1 VARDVLFTSLVLTL
15 GWKASAEQ
23 FGPRRLLDYA
33 VLAEQLGFDSVA
45 VSDHFHPWRDT
56 GGHAPF
62 AFAWLG
68 AAAARTSRVRL
79 GTSVVTPSFRYH
91 PAIVAQAMA
100 TIALLA
106 PGRAFLGV
114 GSGESLNETPLIGGA
129 WPEPG
134 ERLRRLREA
143 VKLIRRLWSEDYITF
158 EGKYFRTKEAKL
170 FDKPAQPI
178 PLLIA
183 AGGPQAAALAG
194 RDGDGIIVTS
204 GKGAE
209 LYRDTLVPAMEKA
222 SREAGRDPA
231 RLERMIEM
239 KVSYDHDRSRA
250 LEDTKEWAALALPAE
265 DKADVDDPREMERR
279 ASAAADRAHTRFIV
293 STDPEEH
300 VAQIEPYV
308 VWGFKHLVFHFP
320 GADQE
325 RAMRLYAQEV
335 LPRLRAK
342 S

>member
-1 VARDVLFTSLVLTL
+1 MLTL

-23 FGPRRLLDYA
+23 FDPRTLLDHA

-68 AAAARTSRVRL
+68 AVAARTTRVRI

-100 TIALLA
+100 TIGLLA
-106 PGRAFLGV
+106 PGRVFLGV
-114 GSGESLNETPLIGGA
+114 GSGESMNETPLTVTE

-143 VKLIRRLWSEDYITF
+143 VRLIKRLWSEDYVTF
-158 EGKYFRTKEAKL
+158 DGKYFHTREAKL
-170 FDKPAQPI
+170 FDKPSHPI

-183 AGGPQAAALAG
+183 AGGPQAATFAG

-204 GKGAE
+204 GKGDE
-209 LYRDTLVPAMEKA
+209 LYRDTLLPALEKGA
-222 SREAGRDPA
+222 RDAGKEPGA
-231 RLERMIEM
+231 LERMIEM
-239 KVSYDHDRSRA
+239 KVSFDRDRGRA
-250 LEDTKEWAALALPAE
+250 MDDTKEWAALALPGA
-265 DKADVDDPREMERR
+265 DKAGVEDPREMERR
-279 ASAAADRAHTRFIV
+279 AKAAEGQAHTRFIV
-293 STDPEEH
+293 STDADEH
-300 VAQIEPYV
+300 VSKIRQYV
-308 VWGFKHLVFHFP
+308 DWGFTHLVFHLP
-320 GADQE
+320 GQDQP
-325 RAMRLYAQEV
+325 RAMTLYAKEI
-335 LPRLRAK
+335 LPRLRALA
-342 S
+342 

>member
-1 VARDVLFTSLVLTL
+1 MLAL

-23 FGPRRLLDYA
+23 FDPKTLLDYA
-33 VLAEQLGFDSVA
+33 VLAEQLGFDSLA
-45 VSDHFHPWRDT
+45 VSDHFHPWRDS

-68 AAAARTSRVRL
+68 AVTARTSRVRL

-106 PGRAFLGV
+106 PGRVFLGV
-114 GSGESLNETPLIGGA
+114 GSGESMNETPLTTTE

-143 VKLIRRLWSEDYITF
+143 VSLIKKLWSENYVTF

-170 FDKPAQPI
+170 FDKPRDPI

-183 AGGPQAAALAG
+183 AGGPQAAAFAG

-209 LYRDTLVPAMEKA
+209 LYRDTLVPAMEKGA
-222 SREAGRDPA
+222 RDKGRDPA
-231 RLERMIEM
+231 TLERMIEM
-239 KVSYDHDRSRA
+239 KVSFDHDRSRA
-250 LEDTKEWAALALPAE
+250 MEDTKEWAALALPAE
-265 DKADVDDPREMERR
+265 DKAGVEDPREMERR
-279 ASAAADRAHTRFIV
+279 AKAAADRAHTRFIV
-293 STDPEEH
+293 SSDPDEH
-300 VAQIEPYV
+300 VSKIRPYLE
-308 VWGFKHLVFHFP
+308 WGFTHLVFHFP
-320 GADQE
+320 GQDQE
-325 RAMRLYAQEV
+325 RAMRVYAGEV
-335 LPRLRAK
+335 LPRLRG
-342 S
+342 